1 MPSSFTAPLLLATLT
16 ILACASANAG
26 EDTPVPMHPES
37 ISWFAHLSGG
47 HYLGSDEPEA
57 VRRLSPD
64 ALKAY
69 LAEDPQRSAR
79 VQAKGQVE
87 QLRKRL
93 GSANMLTAEQA
104 AQLEAI
110 FAADGADYE
119 REIKQRYAASTMSA
133 VGGTW
138 YGLYLRASTQL
149 GKPIGEQFQEQVEE
163 FSRRQITAVI
173 PVLTR
178 EQMRVYE
185 QIQRD
190 RMEHHREWTERM
202 KRDLP

>member
-1 MPSSFTAPLLLATLT
+1 MPSSFTTPLLLATLT

-26 EDTPVPMHPES
+26 EDPPVPMHPES

-57 VRRLSPD
+57 VRRLSPE

-69 LAEDPQRSAR
+69 LSEDPQRSAR

-110 FAADGADYE
+110 FVADGADYE
-119 REIKQRYAASTMSA
+119 REIKQRYAAFTMSA
-133 VGGTW
+133 VGGTS

-149 GKPIGEQFQEQVEE
+149 GNPMGEQFQEQVEE
-163 FSRRQITAVI
+163 FSRRQITAVT